1 MATTKSRINITTNPE
16 VEAALKQVAK
26 RDGVPVATKAAELIS
41 VGLTLDEDLHLAE
54 IADRRSASDGA
65 FVSHAKAWE

>member
-1 MATTKSRINITTNPE
+1 MATTKSRINITADPE

-41 VGLTLDEDLHLAE
+41 VGLMLEEDLHLAK
-54 IADRRSASDGA
+54 IADRRTATDA
-65 FVSHAKAWE
+65 VFVPHARAWE